1 MAPLPLKSE
10 KVMLPDFDPDALAVC
25 QKLRSLGFE
34 AWLVGGAVRDSFL
47 SRPVKDLDIATN
59 AWPDKV
65 LRAFPHAIP
74 TGLQHGTVTV
84 VRNEKQFEVTT
95 YRRDGK
101 YTDGR
106 HPDEVSFS
114 DTLVED
120 LERRDFTINALAYD
134 PFTHELVDMHGG
146 VQDLQAGLIRAIGEP
161 EERFGEDALRML
173 RACRFAS
180 QLGFQIEEKTFAGIK
195 TLKEHL
201 KKISAERVRDELV
214 KIITSPKPSLGLE
227 AARKSGLLAIF
238 LPELQNCY
246 GVSQNSFHKYDVY
259 YHILHVVDAFEDVE
273 VFDYR
278 LRLSGLFHD
287 IAKPQTKRQVSAK
300 EEPVFYNHEVIGAQ
314 VAGRVMRRLKFS
326 NEDIETVT
334 HLVRHHMFHYT
345 PEWTKGAI
353 RRFIRNVGEEFIQP
367 LFKLRE
373 ADRKGN
379 GKREIT
385 CEELEIFK
393 EKIKEVFSEE
403 SAFQIKDLRINGT
416 QLMEKFDLRPG
427 PVIGK
432 TLNYL
437 LEKVLDEPELNREE
451 KLMALAETFVKE
463 NG

>member
-1 MAPLPLKSE
+1 
-10 KVMLPDFDPDALAVC
+10 MLPDFDPDALAVC

-34 AWLVGGAVRDSFL
+34 AYLVGGAVRDSFL
-47 SRPVKDLDIATN
+47 ARPVKDLDIATN
-59 AWPDKV
+59 ARPEKV

-146 VQDLQAGLIRAIGEP
+146 VQDLHAGVLRAIGEP
-161 EERFGEDALRML
+161 QERFAEDALRML

-180 QLGFQIEEKTFAGIK
+180 QLGFEIEEKTFSAIK
-195 TLKEHL
+195 TLKDNL

-214 KIITSPKPSLGLE
+214 KIIASPKPSIGLE
-227 AARKSGLLAIF
+227 AARTSGLLAIF
-238 LPELQNCY
+238 MPELQNCY
-246 GVSQNSFHKYDVY
+246 GVSQNTFHKYDVY
-259 YHILHVVDAFEDVE
+259 YHILHVVDAFEDVQ
-273 VFDYR
+273 VSDYR

-314 VAGRVMRRLKFS
+314 VASRVMRRLKFS

-353 RRFIRNVGEEFIQP
+353 RRFIRNVGEDFIQP

-379 GKREIT
+379 GKRDIT

-416 QLMEKFDLRPG
+416 QLMEKFALRPG

-451 KLMALAETFVKE
+451 KLMALAEVFVKE
-463 NG
+463 NV